1 MPGLIYDTGM
11 LVALDRGVQRAWRLH
26 EQANAAGGV
35 PVLPVVVLAQAWRG
49 GPQPRLSRALRGCRH
64 IEVAERLARAAG
76 ALCGRAGTSDVIDAM
91 VVVLAAQLGAAVV
104 TSDPDDLTHLSKAL
118 GQKLALHAI

>member
-1 MPGLIYDTGM
+1 MAGLIYDAGM

-26 EQANAAGGV
+26 ERANAVGGV

-64 IEVAERLARAAG
+64 IEVTEPLARAAG
-76 ALCGRAGTSDVIDAM
+76 TLCGRAGTPDVIDAV
-91 VVVLAAQLGAAVV
+91 VVVLAAKLDAAVV
-104 TSDPDDLTHLSKAL
+104 TSDPDGLAHLSAVL
-118 GQKLALHAI
+118 GHKLALHAI